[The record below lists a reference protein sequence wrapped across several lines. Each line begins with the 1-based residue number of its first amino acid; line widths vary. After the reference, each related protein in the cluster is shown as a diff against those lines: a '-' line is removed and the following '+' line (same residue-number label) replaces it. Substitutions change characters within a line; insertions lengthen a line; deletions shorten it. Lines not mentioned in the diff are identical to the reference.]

1 MGLPL
6 MLPFRYL
13 YMDQKHFVMGNLK
26 LKKAFF
32 LFFFLPKKD
41 NLEQVSTKKKGE
53 GAAPVCKDPKGPTET
68 LLCPDRSSLRT

>member
-1 MGLPL
+1 

-32 LFFFLPKKD
+32 YVKMG

>member
-32 LFFFLPKKD
+32 SVKKGQLGASINKKKD
-41 NLEQVSTKKKGE
+41 E